1 MKKAIFLSV
10 IVVLIVIGYGYFVE
24 QKPDVVVST
33 FEECGA
39 LGNPVM
45 ESYPRQCRTADGR
58 LFVEDI
64 GNELEKQDLI
74 RVSNP
79 RPNQLISSPLSIS
92 GEASGGWFFEASF
105 PIKLFDENGKELGT
119 AIAQA
124 GSDWMTEEF
133 VPFSAAL
140 EFETPTTDKGTLV
153 FKKDNP
159 SDLPENEDQLTMPV
173 RFK

>member
-1 MKKAIFLSV
+1 MKKIILLIAI
-10 IVVLIVIGYGYFVE
+10 IILIVISWIYFTR
-24 QKPDVVVST
+24 QKPVVVVSN

-39 LGNPVM
+39 LGNPIM
-45 ESYPRQCRTADGR
+45 ESYPRQCRTTDGK
-58 LFVEDI
+58 LFVEYV

-79 RPNQLISSPLSIS
+79 RPNQLISDPLSIS
-92 GEASGGWFFEASF
+92 GEARGTWFFEASF
-105 PIKLFDENGKELGT
+105 PIKLFDENGVELGT

-124 GSDWMTEEF
+124 GSDWMTEDF
-133 VPFSAAL
+133 VPFTATL
-140 EFETPTTDKGTLV
+140 EFQAPTTEKGTII

-159 SDLPENEDQLTMPV
+159 SGLPEYEDELTMPV